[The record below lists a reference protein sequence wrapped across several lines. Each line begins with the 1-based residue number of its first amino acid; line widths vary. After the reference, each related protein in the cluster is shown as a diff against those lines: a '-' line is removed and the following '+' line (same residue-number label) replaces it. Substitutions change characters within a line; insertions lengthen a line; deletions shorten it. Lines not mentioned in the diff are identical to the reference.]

1 MITTKQ
7 RAELKK
13 IAQNLKPALNIGKDN
28 LNDNIFVEIENY
40 LNKNEIMKIK
50 ILQNS
55 SVTAK
60 EVMVIICEKLNCEP
74 VLCVGKMVIIY
85 KKSNKKNVK
94 HVLDN

>member
-13 IAQNLKPALNIGKDN
+13 IAQNLKPVLNIGKDN
-28 LNDNIFVEIENY
+28 LNENMFTEIDNY

-55 SVTAK
+55 TENAK
-60 EVMVIICEKLNCEP
+60 DTLEFLCSRLNAEP
-74 VLCVGKMVIIY
+74 VLAVGKVLILY
-85 KKSNKKNVK
+85 RYSKVKGVK
-94 HVLDN
+94 HILD